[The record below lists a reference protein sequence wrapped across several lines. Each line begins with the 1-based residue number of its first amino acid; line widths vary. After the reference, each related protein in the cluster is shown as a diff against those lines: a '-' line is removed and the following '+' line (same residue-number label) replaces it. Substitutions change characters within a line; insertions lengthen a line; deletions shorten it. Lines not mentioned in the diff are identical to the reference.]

1 MNKGRSTR
9 GDPPVTTSNDAQVS
23 RPPKDGLLC
32 AMVLVPRT
40 YARNRFFRLFDD
52 PEYAHLRKRAKA
64 VRGLIRELLGTGARH
79 AEVVGTQVLDD
90 LVLLRIQ
97 VVGLNYERTTSLSPL
112 EAALVSFATCRAR
125 SAPVPTDDA
134 ALVLASLS
142 KLGENVTNL
151 VAPETRPPR

>member
-1 MNKGRSTR
+1 
-9 GDPPVTTSNDAQVS
+9 
-23 RPPKDGLLC
+23 
-32 AMVLVPRT
+32 MVLVPRT

-64 VRGLIRELLGTGARH
+64 VRGLIRELLGTGARR

-97 VVGLNYERTTSLSPL
+97 VAGLNYERTTSLTPL

-125 SAPVPTDDA
+125 STPVPTDDA
-134 ALVLASLS
+134 SLVLGSLS
-142 KLGENVTNL
+142 KLGENITDLVVPNNL
-151 VAPETRPPR
+151 PRR